1 LSVDDVE
8 ISSFTVE
15 QENSHIITEHS
26 APELVEKVEREF
38 KPVRKFQPTLAQNL
52 SVIKKLNIPSVCP
65 L

>member
-38 KPVRKFQPTLAQNL
+38 KPVRKFQPTLPQNF
-52 SVIKKLNIPSVCP
+52 SVI
-65 L
+65 